1 MPRMAG
7 AVERLEAAFAEWLG
21 VPAAVATGFGRGA
34 LWLAVQVA
42 LEGKRGA
49 QVLVPELVCAQVT
62 QAVRRAGGTP
72 VLLPVQRDLTVRE
85 EDVAAAITPHTAAAV
100 LVHYYGRAL
109 AGVERL
115 AALCGERGVTVIED
129 CALALG
135 ARASGRRAGSFG
147 DMAAFSFTKSD
158 WCYGGGMLATQKREW
173 AGRLRA
179 LREEQCGPARRL
191 ALFYGWLSRA
201 DSAANHPGASR
212 SAGQLGRWLEGGLAR
227 LEPSLGGNFFDA
239 GRYDAL
245 MPEFAARRAGRILGD
260 LEGSSARRRST
271 LPRLW
276 ATLRERIPGAGEGL
290 RLLPGRAGVDEGD
303 TGAYLLL
310 EAREGGAEEWVA
322 RADAAGCT
330 LRRSWPAYQSAE
342 AAARGSHL
350 NWLREQL
357 VIAENV

>member
-1 MPRMAG
+1 MA
-7 AVERLEAAFAEWLG
+7 ALVERLEAAFAEWLG

-49 QVLVPELVCAQVT
+49 QVLVPEMVCAQVT

-72 VLLPVQRDLTVRE
+72 VLLPVQRDLTVRA
-85 EDVAAAITPHTAAAV
+85 EDLASAITPHTAAAV

-115 AALCGERGVTVIED
+115 AARCGERGVTVIED

-135 ARASGRRAGSFG
+135 ARAGGRRAGSFG
-147 DMAAFSFTKSD
+147 DMAAFSFSKSD
-158 WCYGGGMLATQKREW
+158 WCYGGGMIATAHRGCE
-173 AGRLRA
+173 ARLRA

-201 DSAANHPGASR
+201 DFAANHPGASR
-212 SAGQLGRWLEGGLAR
+212 SAGQLGRWLEEGLAR
-227 LEPSLGGNFFDA
+227 VEPSLGGNFFDA

-245 MPEFAARRAGRILGD
+245 MPQFAARRALDILRD
-260 LEGSSARRRST
+260 TEASMVRRRST

-276 ATLRERIPGAGEGL
+276 ATLRERIPGAADGL
-290 RLLPGRAGVDEGD
+290 RLLPARAAMEAGE
-303 TGAYLLL
+303 TGAFLLL
-310 EAREGGAEEWVA
+310 EALEGGAEEWVE

-330 LRRSWPAYQSAE
+330 LRRSWPAYQGGE

-350 NWLREQL
+350 NWLREHL
-357 VIAENV
+357 LMAENV